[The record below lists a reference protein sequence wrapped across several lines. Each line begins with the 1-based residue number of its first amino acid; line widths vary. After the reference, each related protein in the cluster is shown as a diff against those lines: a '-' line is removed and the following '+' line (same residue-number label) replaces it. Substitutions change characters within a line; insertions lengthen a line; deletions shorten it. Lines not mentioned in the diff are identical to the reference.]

1 MNYIIDIYTT
11 DDKSKLCQ
19 YLSDNLTERVELA
32 VEIYTKFKEVK
43 DAFYDVLVVYK
54 GLEIERDVEQISNNI
69 DQSLYSAH
77 ERIACRIAI
86 ELGQLQDTLESGCW
100 LINPFEITTQQIPDV
115 IDMWDKAKDDLI
127 HKPGFV
133 HARLFQALTP
143 HPKYNLINVA
153 HWVSESTFTKAI
165 EADSYSSHR
174 QRSLQ
179 YKLHPALCKSR

>member
-11 DDKSKLCQ
+11 DNTSRLCRC
-19 YLSDNLTERVELA
+19 LSDNLFNSSELG

-54 GLEIERDVEQISNNI
+54 GADIEHEVKQISNRV
-69 DQSLYSAH
+69 DPSFYCAH
-77 ERIACRIAI
+77 DRVACRIAI
-86 ELGQLQDTLESGCW
+86 ELGQFQDTPESGCW

-133 HARLFQALTP
+133 HARLFQALTA

-165 EADSYSSHR
+165 EAESYSSHK

-179 YKLHPALCKSR
+179 YKLHPALCKSW

>member
-11 DDKSKLCQ
+11 DDKHKLYQC
-19 YLSDNLTERVELA
+19 LSSNLPDSDELSI
-32 VEIYTKFKEVK
+32 EIYTKFKEVK

-54 GLEIERDVEQISNNI
+54 GLEIKQSVENISNNI
-69 DQSLYSAH
+69 DQNLYSAH

-100 LINPFEITTQQIPDV
+100 LINPFEITTQQVPDV
-115 IDMWDKAKDDLI
+115 IDMWNKAKDDLI

-153 HWVSESTFTKAI
+153 HWVSEHTFTSAI
-165 EADSYSSHR
+165 EADSYSTHR

-179 YKLHPALCKSR
+179 YKLHPALCESR